1 MSTVTLTPTL
11 IEPVFLRVPE
21 AMQVLRL
28 SRTTIYE
35 LIRAKRLIACKEGAS
50 TLIPVDSINNYK
62 ALLLKESETA
72 R

>member
-1 MSTVTLTPTL
+1 MSTATLSPTV

-35 LIRAKRLIACKEGAS
+35 LIRSKRLIACKEGAS

-62 ALLLKESETA
+62 ALLMKEAVNA

>member
-1 MSTVTLTPTL
+1 MSTATLNRPV

-21 AMQVLRL
+21 ATKVLSL

-35 LIRAKRLIACKEGAS
+35 LIRSGRLRSCTEGV
-50 TLIPVDSINNYK
+50 TRLIPVDAITEYK

>member
-1 MSTVTLTPTL
+1 MSTATLSPAV

-21 AMQVLRL
+21 AMKVLSL

-35 LIRAKRLIACKEGAS
+35 LIRSKRLDSCTEGA
-50 TLIPVDSINNYK
+50 TRLIPVEAITAYK
-62 ALLLKESETA
+62 TLLMKEAVSA